1 MSVNHRMPSFGRT
14 LIVVL
19 DESRVRFFRRESS
32 GRLANGLPQ
41 VAADGDDN
49 GAGGLADRRE
59 RQQQFLGEVMEALD
73 TACNRSECDRLMVVG
88 PDRMLS
94 AFRKTAPDKVRARFW
109 REAAMDV
116 RDIGQD
122 ELEKRIGP
130 HFR

>member
-1 MSVNHRMPSFGRT
+1 MTSFGRT

-32 GRLANGLPQ
+32 GKLADGLPQ
-41 VAADGDDN
+41 VAAGVT
-49 GAGGLADRRE
+49 GAGGLADRKE
-59 RQQQFLGEVMEALD
+59 RQRRFLGEVMEALAA
-73 TACNRSECDRLMVVG
+73 ACNRSECDRLMVVG

-94 AFRKTAPDKVRARFW
+94 AFRKNAPDKVRARFW

-116 RDIGQD
+116 KNLGQD
-122 ELEKRIGP
+122 ELEQRLAP

>member
-1 MSVNHRMPSFGRT
+1 MASFGRT

-32 GRLANGLPQ
+32 GKLADGLPE
-41 VAADGDDN
+41 VAAEAGSK
-49 GAGGLADRRE
+49 GAGGLADRKE
-59 RQQQFLGEVMEALD
+59 RQQRFLGEVMEALD

-116 RDIGQD
+116 KDIGQD
-122 ELEKRIGP
+122 ELEKRLGP